1 MDKTTELPAAAGT
14 TGTLEEESKTLLNML
29 YEYRLYLVVLIVL
42 VVLSIGGYFLYTKYY
57 LCQEVE
63 VEKEALDVDNFAE
76 VHASFKPTNMELDQV
91 KQLNKEQEAH
101 ERKMLEQELKAKLS
115 NMNQSNNDRIQED
128 VTNMYEEP
136 QVVQQYDLSQ
146 GELDNIANE
155 LAQ

>member
-57 LCQEVE
+57 LSQE

-76 VHASFKPTNMELDQV
+76 VHASFKPTNQEIDQV

-101 ERKMLEQELKAKLS
+101 EKRMLEQELKAKLNS
-115 NMNQSNNDRIQED
+115 MNQSNNDRIQED